1 MLDWMKKLFKK
12 EEENEA
18 TALKTIETS
27 AEKKVTSQI
36 PRVKYYSDKREADL
50 QASKPNSGSNFRFPL
65 IPDNGFDEST
75 QESSRLEKL
84 AIQEGPIRERRRS
97 RRVEEVQEMTYIE
110 PSTEKVKPTSKVETN
125 RRPFRPSEMLSPVFG
140 YNRPQSRQKENEE
153 SKQQQREDIEIS
165 MEGKSV
171 VDAWL
176 EKNGYISSDSSQD
189 ELTEVESTIVKTNGE
204 QTEDSK
210 SVVNL
215 EKNEAAL
222 HSHEE
227 QLDKFEDVTEQIH
240 TSESEVQESNVIET
254 RFEMTE
260 EVEESV
266 EIEESL
272 EESVTEEVI
281 SEVAEESVM
290 EEVISEVAEESVME
304 EVISEVAEES
314 VMEEVIGEVAEE
326 SVTEEV
332 ISEVTEESVTEEVI
346 SEVAEES
353 VTEEVISE
361 VAEESVT
368 EEVISEVTEE
378 SVTEEVISEV
388 AEESV
393 TEEVISEV
401 AEESVTEEVISEVA
415 EESVTEEVISEVAEE
430 SVTEEVISEVAEE
443 SVMEEVISEVTEES
457 VMEEMTEEVEESVEI
472 EESLEEE
479 LTEEVIS
486 EVAEFVTTEEHLK
499 TGEFAELEESTV
511 EGKEFGLVVETSS
524 IMEDSDMQEETS
536 IVEESVIQEETP
548 VAEESVEIEES
559 FEAEVSEETEVVDVS
574 LDIEEL
580 ITAEFDE
587 VPKAESFTQEQTEK
601 FIQADEQTQQAV
613 QSFANVIIEE
623 TQAKKQP
630 EVKAEQK
637 EKVIEE
643 PKREK
648 KRFVPFNVVM
658 LKQDKQMLE
667 EKRRVAMATQPAHTG
682 PEQKQNIEPPVQ
694 EEMTHRVVVETVQD
708 VRNVLQAPPTY
719 EFPPLTLLNIPNHSA
734 TNDAEWLEGQKELL
748 NTTFHNFHIGAKVVN
763 VTQGPAVTRFE
774 VQPDPG
780 VKVNKIT
787 NLSDDIKLNLAA
799 RDIRIEAPIPGK
811 NAVGIEVPNK
821 ESKAVFLREILRS
834 PVFTK
839 SESPLTV
846 ALGLDI
852 SGTPIVTDI
861 RKMPHGLI
869 AGSTGSGKSVC
880 INAILTS
887 ILYKAKP
894 HEVKLMLIDPK
905 MVELA
910 PYNSV
915 PHLVAPV
922 ITDVKAATAALKW
935 AVDEME
941 RRYELFAH
949 AGARDLSRYNT
960 IMNEQE
966 IPGETLPY
974 IVIVIDELADLMM
987 VAPGDVEEAICRIAQ
1002 KARACGI
1009 HLLVAT
1015 QRPSVDVITGLIKS
1029 NIPTRIAFTVSSQVD
1044 SRTIIDIGGAE
1055 KLLGRGDM
1063 LFLDNGTSKPVRV
1076 QGVYVSDEEIEKS
1089 VAHAKRQM
1097 KPNYLFQQEDLLAKT
1112 EQQESEDE
1120 LFFEACQFVVEQGGA
1135 STSSVQR
1142 RFRIGYNRAA
1152 RLIEEMEAQG
1162 IISEAR
1168 GTKPRDVLITEDEFA
1183 AMQDIHV

>member
-18 TALKTIETS
+18 TALREIETP

-36 PRVKYYSDKREADL
+36 PRVNYYSHKREDEL
-50 QASKPNSGSNFRFPL
+50 QASKPYSGGNFRFPL
-65 IPDNGFDEST
+65 IPDSRFDEST
-75 QESSRLEKL
+75 QESSHREKP
-84 AIQEGPIRERRRS
+84 AIQESPIRERRRS
-97 RRVEEVQEMTYIE
+97 RRVEEVQETYIE
-110 PSTEKVKPTSKVETN
+110 PSTEKVRPTSKVESN
-125 RRPFRPSEMLSPVFG
+125 RRPFRPTEMVSPIFG
-140 YNRPQSRQKENEE
+140 YNRPEARQKENEE

-176 EKNGYISSDSSQD
+176 EKNGYISSDVPQD
-189 ELTEVESTIVKTNGE
+189 GLTEVEPAEMEESAEEVLAE
-204 QTEDSK
+204 ATEEP
-210 SVVNL
+210 VM
-215 EKNEAAL
+215 NEATLEAV
-222 HSHEE
+222 EPA
-227 QLDKFEDVTEQIH
+227 
-240 TSESEVQESNVIET
+240 
-254 RFEMTE
+254 EM
-260 EVEESV
+260 EESV
-266 EIEESL
+266 EEVLAEATEEPVVNEATL
-272 EESVTEEVI
+272 EAEEPAEMEESVEEVL
-281 SEVAEESVM
+281 A
-290 EEVISEVAEESVME
+290 
-304 EVISEVAEES
+304 
-314 VMEEVIGEVAEE
+314 
-326 SVTEEV
+326 
-332 ISEVTEESVTEEVI
+332 EVTEEPVMNEATLEAEEPA
-346 SEVAEES
+346 EMEES
-353 VTEEVISE
+353 VEEVL
-361 VAEESVT
+361 A
-368 EEVISEVTEE
+368 EVTEE
-378 SVTEEVISEV
+378 P
-388 AEESV
+388 
-393 TEEVISEV
+393 
-401 AEESVTEEVISEVA
+401 
-415 EESVTEEVISEVAEE
+415 
-430 SVTEEVISEVAEE
+430 
-443 SVMEEVISEVTEES
+443 VMEEATLEAEEPA
-457 VMEEMTEEVEESVEI
+457 EMEESVEEVLAEATEEPVMNEATLEAEEPAEM
-472 EESLEEE
+472 EESVEEE
-479 LTEEVIS
+479 MLAETTEEPAMNEATLGAEEPAEMEESVEEEMLAEATEEPAMNEATLGAEEPTTEELLEGEAIE
-486 EVAEFVTTEEHLK
+486 EVAEFATAEEHLE
-499 TGEFAELEESTV
+499 TEEFAEREELPV
-511 EGKEFGLVVETSS
+511 EGKDFELVVETSS
-524 IMEDSDMQEETS
+524 TMEDSDMQEEPS
-536 IVEESVIQEETP
+536 IVEESVIQEEIP
-548 VAEESVEIEES
+548 
-559 FEAEVSEETEVVDVS
+559 EAEDES
-574 LDIEEL
+574 LDIEESVA
-580 ITAEFDE
+580 AEFDE
-587 VPKAESFTQEQTEK
+587 VSEAESFTQEQTEE
-601 FIQADEQTQQAV
+601 FVQADEQTQQAV
-613 QSFANVIIEE
+613 QSFANVLMEEE
-623 TQAKKQP
+623 TQATKQP
-630 EVKAEQK
+630 EVTAEQK

-682 PEQKQNIEPPVQ
+682 PEPKQHIEQPVEKQPVQ

-719 EFPPLTLLNIPNHSA
+719 EFPPLTLLNIPSHSA
-734 TNDAEWLEGQKELL
+734 TNDAEWLEEQKELL

-774 VQPDPG
+774 VQPEPG

-949 AGARDLSRYNT
+949 AGARDLPRYNT
-960 IMNEQE
+960 IMSERE

-1063 LFLDNGTSKPVRV
+1063 LFLENGTSKPVRV